1 MIYMLKGK
9 ILIVIRE
16 CNLNNQLRTKI
27 ILNIYIYYLTYIV
40 VQNQNLI
47 LILIVD
53 KNKNYSSIKF
63 WSFSLPCFNKFRT
76 MFYNLKSI
84 KILPLEIETLLTA
97 RGLAYWIMDDG
108 YKSANGFYI
117 CTESFSLSEK
127 WKVKKNI
134 KKEI

>member
-1 MIYMLKGK
+1 MLKGK

-53 KNKNYSSIKF
+53 KNKNYSSIKH
-63 WSFSLPCFNKFRT
+63 LLKF
-76 MFYNLKSI
+76 
-84 KILPLEIETLLTA
+84 
-97 RGLAYWIMDDG
+97 
-108 YKSANGFYI
+108 
-117 CTESFSLSEK
+117 
-127 WKVKKNI
+127 
-134 KKEI
+134 